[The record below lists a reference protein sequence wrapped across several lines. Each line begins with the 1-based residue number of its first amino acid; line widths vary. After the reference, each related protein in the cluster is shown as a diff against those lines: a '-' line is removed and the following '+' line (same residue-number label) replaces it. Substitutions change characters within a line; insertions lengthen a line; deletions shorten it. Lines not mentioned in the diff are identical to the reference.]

1 MDALGQGEAAGGV
14 GVSVLDKTKIGA
26 ETEEREITVEAGM
39 LRLFCQAIGETNPI
53 YLDAAAARQAGYRA
67 IPAPPTYAS
76 VLANLAP
83 PRTDLVLGVLGG
95 DLGRMLHGEQGFI
108 QHKPIFVGDRI
119 RLRQRIADIY
129 DKKGGALEFVT
140 LETSV
145 INQDDELCA
154 TMRTVAVLRN

>member
-1 MDALGQGEAAGGV
+1 M
-14 GVSVLDKTKIGA
+14 LDKTKIGA
-26 ETEEREITVEAGM
+26 ETEEREIAVEAGM

-53 YLDAAAARQAGYRA
+53 YLDDSAARKAGYPA

-83 PRTDLVLGVLGG
+83 PKADLVLSVLGA
-95 DLGRMLHGEQGFI
+95 DLGRMLHGEQGFT

-119 RLRQRIADIY
+119 RLKQRIADIY
-129 DKKGGALEFVT
+129 DKKGGALEFVV

-145 INQDDELCA
+145 TNQDDELCA

>member
-1 MDALGQGEAAGGV
+1 M
-14 GVSVLDKTKIGA
+14 LDKSKIGA
-26 ETEEREITVEAGM
+26 ETEVREIAVEAGM

-53 YLDAAAARQAGYRA
+53 YTDEAAARKAGYRA

-83 PRTDLVLGVLGG
+83 PKTDLILGVLGA
-95 DLGRMLHGEQGFI
+95 DLGRMLHGEQSFT
-108 QHKPIFVGDRI
+108 QFKPIFVGDRI
-119 RLRQRIADIY
+119 RLQQRIVDIY

-145 INQDDELCA
+145 TNQADELCA
-154 TMRTVAVLRN
+154 AMRTVAVLRN

>member
-1 MDALGQGEAAGGV
+1 
-14 GVSVLDKTKIGA
+14 VLDKTKIGA

-83 PRTDLVLGVLGG
+83 PRMDLVLGVLGG